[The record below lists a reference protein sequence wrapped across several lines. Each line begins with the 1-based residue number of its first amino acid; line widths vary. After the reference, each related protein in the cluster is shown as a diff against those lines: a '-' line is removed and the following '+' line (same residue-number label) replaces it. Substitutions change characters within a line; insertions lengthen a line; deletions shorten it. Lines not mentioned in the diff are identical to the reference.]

1 MLATLKGKQMTD
13 LVGDWVNQNG
23 SRLRIENVD
32 AGGELRGTFESAK
45 GRAARDRS
53 YPVLGVAN
61 GEVVSFAV
69 NFTDDSANLH
79 SISTFSG
86 RLDGTTLHTLW
97 VLARQFED
105 AERTKP
111 TQPWNAFVVNAD
123 RFTKASS

>member
-1 MLATLKGKQMTD
+1 MQELIGE
-13 LVGDWVNQNG
+13 WVNQNG
-23 SRLRIENVD
+23 SHLRIDSVD
-32 AGGELRGTFESAK
+32 AAGEVRGTFQSAK
-45 GRAARDRS
+45 GRAAQDRS

-69 NFTDDSANLH
+69 NFTDDDANLH

-97 VLARQFED
+97 VLARQYED

-111 TQPWNAFVVNAD
+111 TQPWNAFLVNAD
-123 RFTKASS
+123 RFTKVGGRAP

>member
-1 MLATLKGKQMTD
+1 MAD
-13 LVGDWVNQNG
+13 LVGEWVNQNG
-23 SRLRIENVD
+23 SRLRIEGVD
-32 AGGELRGTFESAK
+32 AGGELRGTFQSAK
-45 GRAARDRS
+45 GRAAQDRS
-53 YPVLGVAN
+53 YPVVGVAN

-69 NFTDDSANLH
+69 NFADDAANLH

-111 TQPWNAFVVNAD
+111 TQPWNAFLVNAD
-123 RFTKASS
+123 RFTKEGG

>member
-1 MLATLKGKQMTD
+1 MSGLIGE
-13 LVGDWVNQNG
+13 WVNQNG
-23 SRLRIENVD
+23 SRLRIESVD
-32 AGGELRGTFESAK
+32 DDGEMRGTFQSAK
-45 GRAARDRS
+45 GRAARDRT

-69 NFTDDSANLH
+69 NFADDDANLH

-86 RLDGTTLHTLW
+86 RLNGDALHTVW

-111 TQPWNAFVVNAD
+111 TQPWNAFLVNAD
-123 RFTKASS
+123 RFTKHP